1 MIEKFAAAHGL
12 SPALVIA
19 IVEVESGGNPWA
31 ARHEPAFFRNY
42 VENARI
48 KAVSPCSIDTEKR
61 LRATSFGLMQVMGQ
75 TARELG
81 FDKPFLT
88 ALCDPATGLEYGCR
102 YLKKQVD
109 RYRDRGLDWAVAA
122 YNAGTARKNLDGVF
136 LNWAYVDKIREA
148 GGFE

>member
-1 MIEKFAAAHGL
+1 MIEQFAAAHKL
-12 SPALVIA
+12 PVALVKA
-19 IVEVESGGNPWA
+19 VVEVESDGNPWA
-31 ARHEPAFFRNY
+31 SRYESKFYRLY

-48 KAVSPCSIDTEKR
+48 KAVSPCSIDTEMR

-81 FDKPFLT
+81 FEGPFLT
-88 ALCDPATGLEYGCR
+88 ALCDPETGMEYGCR
-102 YLKKQVD
+102 YLAKQVG

-122 YNAGTARKNLDGVF
+122 YNAGTARKNLDGRF
-136 LNWAYVDKIREA
+136 ANQSHVDKIRAA

>member
-1 MIEKFAAAHGL
+1 MIETFAAAHKL
-12 SPALVIA
+12 PVALVKA
-19 IVEVESGGNPWA
+19 VVRVESGGNPWA
-31 ARHEPAFFRNY
+31 SRYEPAFFRNH
-42 VENARI
+42 VENAQI
-48 KAVSPCSIDTEKR
+48 KSVSPCSTDTEKR

-81 FDKPFLT
+81 FEGPFLT

-102 YLKKQVD
+102 YLAKQVE

-122 YNAGTARKNLDGVF
+122 YNAGTARKNRDGVF
-136 LNWAYVDKIREA
+136 LNREYVEKVRKT